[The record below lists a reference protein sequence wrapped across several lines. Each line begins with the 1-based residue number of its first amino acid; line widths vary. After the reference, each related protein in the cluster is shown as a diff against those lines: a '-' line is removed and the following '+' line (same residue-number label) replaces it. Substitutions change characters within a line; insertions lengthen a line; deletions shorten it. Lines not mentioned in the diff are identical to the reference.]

1 MSLCALAARA
11 KFEAGSLAFR
21 QTGSSIQTAMANE
34 SGSSRR
40 KGVMRTVRMTA
51 EENELFSAFC
61 AAQGITP
68 SDALRR
74 LARSAAL
81 LGPTFTDEAR
91 AEIVVMTRQIRAVG
105 TNLNQA
111 VRHMNAGHLIEGQ
124 ELKTYLDGVAATIGE
139 LDRLYRS
146 LCLKSYRRAVTAVK
160 EGVF

>member
-1 MSLCALAARA
+1 
-11 KFEAGSLAFR
+11 
-21 QTGSSIQTAMANE
+21 
-34 SGSSRR
+34 
-40 KGVMRTVRMTA
+40 MRTVRMT
-51 EENELFSAFC
+51 EDENALFAAFC
-61 AAQGITP
+61 EAQGITP

-91 AEIVVMTRQIRAVG
+91 AEIVILTRQIRAVG

-111 VRHMNAGHLIEGQ
+111 VRHMNAGHLIQGD
-124 ELKTYLDGVAATIGE
+124 ELKTYLEGVTSAIGE

-160 EGVF
+160 EGVL